1 MRPDIRSHTGQ
12 HYAWMLGGA
21 IGQLKAKNDWEIRAW
36 YQYAE
41 QFALDPNLVDSDI
54 FDSRVNEKGVAVKA
68 GYMLAD
74 AISFN
79 LTWAYSWRIN
89 GALGTGGIG
98 DIAVNPLDQYQT
110 LSSGYEREVLNLKT
124 KSKPSTYEN
133 QTPRSLLWRWW
144 LQASPRHADRLVIK
158 GSDTLGAKLVP
169 QLAEQFKAQH
179 PGTTF
184 DIAAEGSTTGIAA
197 IIDGT
202 AQIGMSSRRAKTS
215 EVGAAREGKDMKPTI
230 VAFDGIAVIVNS
242 ANPIKGLTKKQV
254 EQIFTGD
261 VTDWSAVGG
270 SGGKI
275 SVYTRNTSS
284 GTYSDF
290 KELAMKK
297 RDYAAARKRWPATN
311 RSRPKSAKIRTASVM
326 SAWRTSRLAE

>member
-1 MRPDIRSHTGQ
+1 MKINYLAAG
-12 HYAWMLGGA
+12 
-21 IGQLKAKNDWEIRAW
+21 
-36 YQYAE
+36 
-41 QFALDPNLVDSDI
+41 FALAATS
-54 FDSRVNEKGVAVKA
+54 
-68 GYMLAD
+68 
-74 AISFN
+74 
-79 LTWAYSWRIN
+79 
-89 GALGTGGIG
+89 
-98 DIAVNPLDQYQT
+98 
-110 LSSGYEREVLNLKT
+110 LSSAN
-124 KSKPSTYEN
+124 
-133 QTPRSLLWRWW
+133 
-144 LQASPRHADRLVIK
+144 ADRLVIK

-197 IIDGT
+197 IIEGT
-202 AQIGMSSRRAKTS
+202 AEIGMSSRRAKTS
-215 EVGAAREGKDMKPTI
+215 EVGAAAAKGKHMKPTI
-230 VAFDGIAVIVNS
+230 VAYDGIAVIVNS

-275 SVYTRNTSS
+275 SIYTRNTSS

-297 RDYAAARKRWPATN
+297 RDYAGGSQKMAGNEQIAAEVGKNPNGVGYVGLAYTKAGGVKVMPIDGVIPSASTVHAHSYPYARPTFYYTN
-311 RSRPKSAKIRTASVM
+311 GDPSGLAKEFLDFTIGPGGQKIVAQVGFVPIK
-326 SAWRTSRLAE
+326 

>member
-1 MRPDIRSHTGQ
+1 MKIKHLAVT
-12 HYAWMLGGA
+12 L
-21 IGQLKAKNDWEIRAW
+21 
-36 YQYAE
+36 
-41 QFALDPNLVDSDI
+41 ALLV
-54 FDSRVNEKGVAVKA
+54 A
-68 GYMLAD
+68 
-74 AISFN
+74 
-79 LTWAYSWRIN
+79 
-89 GALGTGGIG
+89 
-98 DIAVNPLDQYQT
+98 T
-110 LSSGYEREVLNLKT
+110 LSN
-124 KSKPSTYEN
+124 
-133 QTPRSLLWRWW
+133 
-144 LQASPRHADRLVIK
+144 AHADRLVIK

-215 EVGAAREGKDMKPTI
+215 EVGAAASKGKHMKPTI

-254 EQIFTGD
+254 EQIFTRE
-261 VTDWSAVGG
+261 VTDWSGVGG

-297 RDYAAARKRWPATN
+297 RDYASGSQKMAGNEQIAAEVGKNPNGVGYVGMAYIKAGGVKAMPIDGAVPSTKSVQAHTYPYWRPTFYYTN
-311 RSRPKSAKIRTASVM
+311 GDPSGSAKEFVDFTVGSGGQKVVAQVGFVPIK
-326 SAWRTSRLAE
+326 